1 MPIPS
6 RRGSAIILAKL
17 IGKENKVRKKTTLRV
32 AITSGA
38 KSAKT
43 NFSFLVNKYDIKKI
57 IHKAVKI
64 A

>member
-17 IGKENKVRKKTTLRV
+17 IGKENKVKKKTTLRV
-32 AITSGA
+32 ARTSGD

-43 NFSFLVNKYDIKKI
+43 ALNFLVNKYDIKN
-57 IHKAVKI
+57 
-64 A
+64 